1 MPTTNWRLVATAPRP
16 GRSCDV
22 FFITERCRV
31 ILSRIALRV
40 QRDSNAVQE
49 NPGSRLA
56 VMARILIVEDSPT
69 HAEQIQGMLDGAG
82 YETTVAET
90 GAAALKSLAVRQP
103 DLLLIDYMLPGMNG
117 LELIETVRRYFPR
130 IPSIL
135 VAAEGSE
142 EIAAEA
148 LQRGAAGYI
157 PKRRLNLDLLRTV
170 QKLLGASSTS
180 RYDQLLLGCWSTSE
194 TQFALNS
201 SPEILAPL
209 VALYRETMTMLQV
222 ADDSTLIRISV
233 ALTEALD
240 NALYHGNYELSS
252 DLREGDGSR
261 WRDSVRTRRDESPY
275 KDRKIFVQGRITRDE
290 VRFTIRD
297 EGPGFDP
304 GAIPTVVDRAD
315 LERYSG
321 RGILLMRAFLD
332 EVLFDDDG
340 RQVTLVKRRSV

>member
-1 MPTTNWRLVATAPRP
+1 
-16 GRSCDV
+16 
-22 FFITERCRV
+22 
-31 ILSRIALRV
+31 
-40 QRDSNAVQE
+40 
-49 NPGSRLA
+49 
-56 VMARILIVEDSPT
+56 MARILIVEDSPT
-69 HAEQIQGMLDGAG
+69 HAEQMQGLLEASGHEAA
-82 YETTVAET
+82 VAET

-103 DLLLIDYMLPGMNG
+103 DLILIDYMLPGMNG
-117 LELIETVRRYFPR
+117 LQLIETVRRYFPR

-157 PKRRLNLDLLRTV
+157 PKRRLNLDLQRTV
-170 QKLLGASSTS
+170 QKLLGASSTN
-180 RYDQLLLGCWSTSE
+180 RYDLQLLGCWSTSE
-194 TQFALNS
+194 TQFELNS

-209 VALYRETMTMLQV
+209 VGLYRETMTTLQV
-222 ADDSTLIRISV
+222 ADDSTVIRISV

-252 DLREGDGSR
+252 DLREGDGSQ
-261 WRDSVRTRRDESPY
+261 WREAVRIRRDESPY

-304 GAIPTVVDRAD
+304 GILPTFAERAK
-315 LERYSG
+315 LERFSG

-332 EVLFDDDG
+332 EVTFDDGG
-340 RQVTLVKRRSV
+340 RQVMLVKRRSV

>member
-1 MPTTNWRLVATAPRP
+1 
-16 GRSCDV
+16 
-22 FFITERCRV
+22 
-31 ILSRIALRV
+31 
-40 QRDSNAVQE
+40 
-49 NPGSRLA
+49 
-56 VMARILIVEDSPT
+56 MARILIVEDSPT
-69 HAEQIQGMLDGAG
+69 QAEQLQGVLQGAG
-82 YETTVAET
+82 YETTLAENGT
-90 GAAALKSLAVRQP
+90 EALKSLAVKLP
-103 DLLLIDYMLPGMNG
+103 DLLLIDYMMPEMDG
-117 LELIETVRRYFPR
+117 LQLIDTVRRDFPR

-157 PKRRLNLDLLRTV
+157 PKRRLNPDLLRTV

-180 RYDQLLLGCWSTSE
+180 RYNQQLVGCWSNSE
-194 TQFALNS
+194 TSFALTS
-201 SPEILAPL
+201 SSELLAPL

-252 DLREGDGSR
+252 DLREGDGSP
-261 WRDSVRTRRDESPY
+261 WREAVKIRRDESPY

-290 VRFTIRD
+290 ARFTIRD

-304 GAIPTVVDRAD
+304 NSLPVSIDPAN
-315 LERYSG
+315 LERSSG
-321 RGILLMRAFLD
+321 RGILLMKAFLD
-332 EVLFDDDG
+332 EVTFDATG
-340 RQVTLVKRRSV
+340 NQVTLVKHRPV